1 MNLIL
6 KASGIVAV
14 LLAIKFAVGQAE
26 LDIISTNPVI
36 TALVTGVIFTI
47 AIIFTGVLSDYK
59 ESEKIPG
66 ELSASINSLYKDSEI
81 AALNDAEIGKSI
93 TTNVKELVS
102 VISSNF
108 RSNVWRLREISVVTD
123 KIDEDITR
131 LAQKDVPAPYI
142 VKLRTDLGNIDRI
155 ANRVETI
162 MKTSFIPLAYLI
174 AEIAVGMAI
183 FVLLLSKIEPYYEG
197 LVLFGTVS
205 FLLISLILLIKDMDN
220 PFEVSK
226 DSYADVDLS
235 TLFKLEE
242 YLKNKK

>member
-26 LDIISTNPVI
+26 LNIISTNPVI

-81 AALNDAEIGKSI
+81 ASLNDAEIGKSI

-108 RSNVWRLREISVVTD
+108 RSNVWRLREISIVTD

-197 LVLFGTVS
+197 LVLFGTVA